1 MEMIPPGTLEALGL
15 YVARTS
21 ALVAAAPLLGTGTGF
36 VTWRIGLIVA
46 GSFLLYSVSGAP
58 LPTSPAPIEYGALV
72 LRDYYI
78 AATPEGSLVWVF
90 RHRLPGQAG
99 PWFLHGRFG

>member
-1 MEMIPPGTLEALGL
+1 MPQGNQQRRGASG
-15 YVARTS
+15 
-21 ALVAAAPLLGTGTGF
+21 PLLDGRALQVLAGPERIETG
-36 VTWRIGLIVA
+36 WWD
-46 GSFLLYSVSGAP
+46 
-58 LPTSPAPIEYGALV
+58 GALV